1 MRRKIL
7 NSIEELKENT
17 KDITQKKKDKKDK
30 RIGKSRKQAGRSNI
44 LNRKKFRQI
53 TK

>member
-17 KDITQKKKDKKDK
+17 KDITQKKKDKKDRESESQENK
-30 RIGKSRKQAGRSNI
+30 RGGLI
-44 LNRKKFRQI
+44 F
-53 TK
+53 